1 MDEELLRFICRLIL
15 RSCEEMFNQSIRNI
29 ESLMAANEK
38 RYKKIETKEIVR
50 ENKRLNNVYY
60 PRKDSIY
67 LVKYI

>member
-1 MDEELLRFICRLIL
+1 MDEELLRFIL

>member
-1 MDEELLRFICRLIL
+1 MDEELLRFIL

-38 RYKKIETKEIVR
+38 RYKKIETKEIR
-50 ENKRLNNVYY
+50 EKKRLNVYY
-60 PRKDSIY
+60 PHKDSIY